1 MKIKTIVE
9 TCYACPSQWDIK
21 LEDGR
26 MIYARY
32 RYGYLSIRISSDIT
46 EDIYDAV
53 SGNEIYGKQLGD
65 NLDGIISE
73 KELQDN
79 LKGIIEW

>member
-1 MKIKTIVE
+1 MKIKTIE
-9 TCYACPSQWDIK
+9 QTCYACPSQWEIT

-32 RYGYLSIRISSDIT
+32 RFGYLSVRISPEIT

-53 SGNEIYGKQLGD
+53 KGKEIYGKQLGD
-65 NLDGIISE
+65 DLDGIISA
-73 KELQDN
+73 KELQEN